1 MCRYMYTSG
10 LKNLTFPKQRFGKWQ
25 RAFYPVELSRFAVE
39 KSYVIYGQPQVYD
52 HCLEISHVCLRISFF
67 LLFVLTPGFAW
78 VVCLVTFSKSSES
91 QIGTKEPHWSFLDVN
106 VKQPITECQNELV
119 LRFSK
124 KDVCD
129 WGWNF
134 YGMEVFGHLHKL
146 IITGTVALKFFIWVK
161 SATFCG
167 IFLNK
172 NILAYFHGIL
182 LDLLMFCL
190 NCVPSAIEGMIK
202 NASPTRQCASFDLNL
217 DTRFLR
223 TPVPRSAEPD
233 EQGVYATLLYLHNA
247 W

>member
-1 MCRYMYTSG
+1 
-10 LKNLTFPKQRFGKWQ
+10 
-25 RAFYPVELSRFAVE
+25 
-39 KSYVIYGQPQVYD
+39 
-52 HCLEISHVCLRISFF
+52 
-67 LLFVLTPGFAW
+67 
-78 VVCLVTFSKSSES
+78 
-91 QIGTKEPHWSFLDVN
+91 
-106 VKQPITECQNELV
+106 
-119 LRFSK
+119 
-124 KDVCD
+124 
-129 WGWNF
+129 
-134 YGMEVFGHLHKL
+134 MEAFGHLHKL
-146 IITGTVALKFFIWVK
+146 IITGAVALKFLIWVN

-233 EQGVYATLLYLHNA
+233 EQGVDATLLYLHTA
-247 W
+247 